1 VRTIRRGGLA
11 ACVAAGVAIAGSAQA
26 PAQTDVRKRA
36 PQPVQAAPQG
46 QQPQAQNQQPEAQ
59 QQSGSEV
66 AGKFG
71 DWVLLCPKDK
81 KAGGNCALFQSLA
94 DAKSKKRVF
103 GQTLSYGPKGNL
115 VLLVRSPAGV
125 ALQQGLTVG
134 IEGGKTYR
142 APFQT
147 CAGGV
152 CQTLIVLTDEM
163 LAEMRKAKQATL
175 KVVALNGQAVQ
186 AASPLNGI
194 SAGLDALAA
203 LRKTP

>member
-1 VRTIRRGGLA
+1 VRTIRRVGLV
-11 ACVAAGVAIAGSAQA
+11 ACMAAGFGIACAAQA
-26 PAQTDVRKRA
+26 VAQTDVQKRA
-36 PQPVQAAPQG
+36 PQPVQASPQG
-46 QQPQAQNQQPEAQ
+46 QQKPAQ
-59 QQSGSEV
+59 QNQSGSEV

-134 IEGGKTYR
+134 IDGGKTYR

-163 LAEMRKAKQATL
+163 LGEMRKAKQATL

-194 SAGLDALAA
+194 AAGLDALAA